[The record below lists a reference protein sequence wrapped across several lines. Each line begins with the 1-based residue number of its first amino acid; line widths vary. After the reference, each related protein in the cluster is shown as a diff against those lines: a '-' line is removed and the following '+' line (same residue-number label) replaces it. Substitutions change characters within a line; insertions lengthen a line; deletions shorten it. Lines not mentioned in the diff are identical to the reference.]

1 MVGIVNTVSFRPFQI
16 TFLLLLLAPAAP
28 VRAADAN
35 QNWVEVRS
43 PHFTVA
49 SNASEKD
56 GRRIAEQFE
65 QIRAMFHAAFATFR
79 VDPAQPILIL
89 AAKNEGTMK
98 LLLPEEWEAKG
109 HIHHAGMYQQG
120 EDKHYVLLQL
130 DAEGNNPFH
139 VVYHEYTHALL
150 HLNFSSLP
158 LWLDEGLAEFF
169 GNSTLG
175 EKESKT
181 GTIDS
186 GTLYFLQQNRLLPIE
201 TLVQVDHTSPHYNE
215 ANRASV
221 FYAESWALVHYLM
234 MNPEARQR
242 QLLTKF
248 IAAWEKSQNQVEAAQ
263 QTFGDL
269 KRFGQV
275 LEGYSRQ
282 ASFMVGVV
290 KMEQAEASKSYA
302 ARHLSAAEVLTW
314 RGDFAAH
321 HNRLEQ
327 AKPLLE
333 EAIQL
338 EPNLAT
344 ARAGLGYYYYRR
356 QEYGKA
362 DAQMK
367 EALARGDASFAAA
380 YFHGMLLTRESSSNE
395 MNQEAVDS
403 LKKATQLNP
412 QFAPAFDALAHAYS
426 QSLETQKQALGAAFT
441 AVKLDPA
448 EHQYVFHLIS
458 VLMNSD
464 RDADARYLA
473 QKIIATANS
482 PGEKESAEFLLNRI
496 QDHEKWVAQR
506 KERGESSS
514 GQGGAPGTQPDAAG
528 AGKVGGS
535 SAPEAVPLKS
545 TTTMAAEGK
554 IHEVTCG
561 HPPEITL
568 TLDFSGS
575 VLVLHS
581 TNLEEAE
588 VTAAKGQS
596 AMGLDNC
603 RQWIGRRVKV
613 WFHLNQSKEYFGEIT
628 KIYFF

>member
-1 MVGIVNTVSFRPFQI
+1 MLGIMNAVPFRAFRL
-16 TFLLLLLAPAAP
+16 TFLLLLLGPATV

-49 SNASEKD
+49 TNGSEKD

-65 QIRAMFHAAFATFR
+65 QIRAMFHTSFATFR
-79 VDPAQPILIL
+79 VDPAQPILII

-98 LLLPEEWEAKG
+98 LLLPDEWEAKG

-150 HLNFSSLP
+150 HLNFSGLP

-175 EKESKT
+175 EKESRT
-181 GTIDS
+181 GTVDS
-186 GTLYFLQQNRLLPIE
+186 GTINFLQQNRLLPIE
-201 TLVQVDHTSPHYNE
+201 TLLQVDHSSPYYNE

-234 MNPEARQR
+234 MSPEARQR
-242 QLLTKF
+242 QLLSKF

-275 LEGYSRQ
+275 LDGYLRQ

-290 KMEQAEASKSYA
+290 KMEQTEASKSYA
-302 ARHLSAAEVLTW
+302 ARHLSPAEVLTW

-321 HNRLEQ
+321 RNRLEQ

-344 ARAGLGYYYYRR
+344 AREGLGYYYYRQ

-362 DAQMK
+362 DEEIK
-367 EALARGDASFAAA
+367 EAVARGDASFAAA
-380 YFHGMLLTRESSSNE
+380 YFHGMLLTRESSLSGL
-395 MNQEAVDS
+395 NQEAVDS

-412 QFAPAFDALAHAYS
+412 QFAPAFDALAHAYAGS
-426 QSLETQKQALGAAFT
+426 HETQKQAIEAAIA

-448 EHQYVFHLIS
+448 AHQYTFNLIN
-458 VLMNSD
+458 LLINDD
-464 RDADARYLA
+464 RDGDARYLA
-473 QKIIATANS
+473 QHLVAVANS
-482 PGEKESAEFLLNRI
+482 PGEKQNAENLLNRI
-496 QDHEKWVAQR
+496 QEHEKWTAER
-506 KERGESSS
+506 KERQKKSLGQGLVPDVQPGSGSS
-514 GQGGAPGTQPDAAG
+514 GGADSPPT
-528 AGKVGGS
+528 
-535 SAPEAVPLKS
+535 PEAIPLKS
-545 TTTMAAEGK
+545 TTTMAIEGK
-554 IHEVTCG
+554 IHEASCS

-568 TLDFSGS
+568 SLDFSGS
-575 VLVLHS
+575 VLSLHS
-581 TNLEEAE
+581 TDLGQTEI
-588 VTAAKGQS
+588 TAAKGQS
-596 AMGLDNC
+596 SPGLDAC
-603 RQWIGRRVKV
+603 QEWTGRRVKV
-613 WFHLNQSKEYFGEIT
+613 WFRLSQGKEYIGEIT